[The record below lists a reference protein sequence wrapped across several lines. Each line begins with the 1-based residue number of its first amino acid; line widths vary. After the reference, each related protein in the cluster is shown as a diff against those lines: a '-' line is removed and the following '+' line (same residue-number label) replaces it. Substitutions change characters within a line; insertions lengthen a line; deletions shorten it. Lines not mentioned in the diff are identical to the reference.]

1 MANIESNKTKQVR
14 HWQDKLVLMGIIV
27 FVLALAGSYLA
38 IAYLYYPIESPKDQ
52 PLVGSYMA
60 FDLSSSNAVDAE
72 AQVLDFMAEG
82 NGSYV
87 YLIEDDGVCRLQCY
101 TMHKSLQRR
110 RLADERIVDAQMT
123 GDVPL
128 HHGII
133 RLEKGQ
139 IAGGHSYHNGGPD
152 TSWGISLLAAAGVTV
167 LVMVPLCLLANY
179 IKRREE
185 RLSA

>member
-1 MANIESNKTKQVR
+1 MRGIEPMVSAKPW
-14 HWQDKLVLMGIIV
+14 HWQDKLVLMGVIV
-27 FVLALAGSYLA
+27 FALALAGSYLA

-60 FDLSSSNAVDAE
+60 FDLSSSNAADAQ

-87 YLIEDDGVCRLQCY
+87 YLIKDNGVCRLQCY
-101 TMHKSLQRR
+101 TMHKRLQRR

-152 TSWGISLLAAAGVTV
+152 TSWGISLLAAAGVTAA
-167 LVMVPLCLLANY
+167 VMIPLCLLAKC